1 MKTKASDQ
9 NWRRNLSSWQKI
21 EMSNSLLLRGWPVA
35 LLIAL
40 SASLS
45 PRAQSQHPTLNQLRA
60 DFAMHFLEPAPH
72 MALAKYYL
80 DHGNRLQAF
89 YILETA
95 RRSRFE
101 EPVFNQAFQLS
112 FHGFD

>member
-1 MKTKASDQ
+1 
-9 NWRRNLSSWQKI
+9 
-21 EMSNSLLLRGWPVA
+21 MSNSLLLRGWPVA

-40 SASLS
+40 ISQS
-45 PRAQSQHPTLNQLRA
+45 PLAQAQDLTLNQLRA
-60 DFAMHFLEPAPH
+60 NFAMRFLEPAPH

-89 YILETA
+89 YILEVA

-101 EPVFNQAFQLS
+101 EPVFN
-112 FHGFD
+112 